1 MATPTQSRCDRFRQ
15 DLSSFVDHTLP
26 HKRWEQVGYHVA
38 GCESCRAEAA
48 ELRRVCD
55 TLNTRTAV
63 VSSATPANLAERLQ
77 GIAGESCD
85 QPLYMAA
92 GAHGQLPSKRRQR
105 TQRATRYS
113 AVAMATACALF
124 VLCVLLAPEPFRVA
138 DPVAQAR
145 SDYGLGM
152 TALSVNRTFGAVL
165 LAHSRGAALSDP
177 VGQRARAT
185 ILTSAQPLPQRDAL
199 AMLDR
204 STADDLTYS
213 GQQRVWIANGE
224 GQFYVTDVSISQVS
238 GMGVNLGVL
247 DANGKLF
254 SSWFVPTAA
263 SHLTGAPDSWEFRL
277 YSGQDQVAGR
287 WARLVEAT
295 DNGVPVSR
303 WWLDSATGQLLWSER
318 YDAFGAPAVIA
329 GFTHLDFSQASL
341 NVTNAE
347 LLFMHRAPNASPTP
361 ERSWCKGLDECP
373 DDLAGLPLVGHAS
386 SRAYGITTMRLIY
399 SDGFRNLSV
408 QWIGGQWESEAVLR
422 DSVKGLPDVAVWQ
435 ASDGVVTVATN
446 GGLELLHTA
455 MGELPEP
462 EPFELGLWDRAHAGL
477 KRMLGIH

>member
-1 MATPTQSRCDRFRQ
+1 MATPAQPRCDRFRQ

-26 HKRWEQVGYHVA
+26 QKRWEQVGYHVA
-38 GCESCRAEAA
+38 GCGSCRAEAA

-55 TLNTRTAV
+55 TLNARTAV
-63 VSSATPANLAERLQ
+63 AASPAPAMLAERLQ

-92 GAHGQLPSKRRQR
+92 GARGELPSKRRHR
-105 TQRATRYS
+105 ARRATQS
-113 AVAMATACALF
+113 GAVAMATACALF
-124 VLCVLLAPEPFRVA
+124 ILCVLLAPEPFRVA

-165 LAHSRGAALSDP
+165 LAHSRGAALSTP
-177 VGQRARAT
+177 VDHRARAT
-185 ILTSAQPLPQRDAL
+185 ILTRAQPLQQRDAL

-224 GQFYVTDVSISQVS
+224 GQFYVTDVSISQVP

-247 DANGKLF
+247 DANSKLF

-277 YSGQDQVAGR
+277 YSGLDQVAGR

-295 DNGVPVSR
+295 EDGVAVSR

-318 YDAFGAPAVIA
+318 YDAFGSPAVIA

-347 LLFMHRAPNASPTP
+347 LLFMHRATTASPTP
-361 ERSWCKGLDECP
+361 DTSWCKGMEHCP
-373 DDLAGLPLVGHAS
+373 DALAGLPLVGHTS
-386 SRAYGITTMRLIY
+386 SHAYGITTMRLIY
-399 SDGFRNLSV
+399 SDGFRNLSI
-408 QWIGGQWESEAVLR
+408 QWIDGHWEAETVLR

-435 ASDGVVTVATN
+435 AGDGVVTVATN
-446 GGLELLHTA
+446 GGLEMLHTA
-455 MGELPEP
+455 MDELPEP
-462 EPFELGLWDRAHAGL
+462 APFEVGLWDRAHAGL